1 MRIWALN
8 LFRGFGTE
16 ELVSLVHFLKDVLQK
31 NKRNDEILLDNLVLS
46 TELIM

>member
-31 NKRNDEILLDNLVLS
+31 NKGN
-46 TELIM
+46 

>member
-31 NKRNDEILLDNLVLS
+31 NKGNETTKYSWIILFYQLS
-46 TELIM
+46 